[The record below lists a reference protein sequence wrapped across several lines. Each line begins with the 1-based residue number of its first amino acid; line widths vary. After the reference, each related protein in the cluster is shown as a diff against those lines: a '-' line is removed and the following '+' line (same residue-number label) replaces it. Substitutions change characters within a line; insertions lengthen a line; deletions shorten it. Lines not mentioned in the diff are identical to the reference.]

1 MLLWLDK
8 LSVALFRR
16 EQAEGDRIL
25 KYKITGW
32 KGVQM
37 EYLETIYFLYCRGQ
51 NQGHIF
57 KVIGGWVR

>member
-37 EYLETIYFLYCRGQ
+37 EYLETTYFLYQ